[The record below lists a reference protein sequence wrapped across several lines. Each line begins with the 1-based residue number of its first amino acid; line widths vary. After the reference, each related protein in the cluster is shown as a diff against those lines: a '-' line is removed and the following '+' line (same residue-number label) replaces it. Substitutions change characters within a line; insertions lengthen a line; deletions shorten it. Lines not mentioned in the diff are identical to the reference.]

1 MAQQQGITVRRARAR
16 DAGAIMEF
24 VNRILAGRSSIDR
37 QTVLERFGQVGLLL
51 AERDGKLI
59 GILGWRAENLVVRI
73 SDLLIWPASE
83 RVAAAQALF
92 AEMEDAASGLQCE
105 AALLLPPRK
114 PTPPQAQFFIQMGY
128 ESRVVEGM
136 PKAWREASLEAGWN
150 DTDTVLMK
158 QLRTDRVLRPL

>member
-37 QTVLERFGQVGLLL
+37 QAVLERFGHVGLLL
-51 AERDGKLI
+51 AERDGQLI

-73 SDLLIWPASE
+73 SDVLIWPASE
-83 RVAAAQALF
+83 RVAGAQALF
-92 AEMEDAASGLQCE
+92 AKMEQAACGLQCE

-114 PTPPQAQFFIQMGY
+114 PTTAQARFFTEMGY
-128 ESRVVEGM
+128 EPRTIRDL
-136 PKAWREASLEAGWN
+136 PKAWREASLEAGF
-150 DTDTVLMK
+150 TDDDMVLMK

>member
-1 MAQQQGITVRRARAR
+1 MAQQQGITVRRARPR
-16 DAGAIMEF
+16 DAGAIVDF

-37 QTVLERFGQVGLLL
+37 QAVIERFGQVGLLI
-51 AERDGKLI
+51 AQRDGQLI

-83 RVAAAQALF
+83 RVEAAHALF
-92 AEMEDAASGLQCE
+92 AEMEEAASGLQCE

-114 PTPPQAQFFIQMGY
+114 PAPEQVQFFTEMGY
-128 ESRVVEGM
+128 ESHSVEGM
-136 PKAWREASLEAGWN
+136 PKAWREASLEAGFTDN
-150 DTDTVLMK
+150 DTVLLK